1 MAVIINDFEI
11 MVEPPGQQQGAQA
24 ATSAAP
30 ARPSGTTPKPVALQP
45 QDIERILRHFE
56 ERRLRLVAD

>member
-24 ATSAAP
+24 ATSATP
-30 ARPSGTTPKPVALQP
+30 ARPSEKTPKSVALQP
-45 QDIERILRHFE
+45 QDIERIMRHFE

>member
-11 MVEPPGQQQGAQA
+11 MVEPPGQEAGAQA
-24 ATSAAP
+24 NTP
-30 ARPSGTTPKPVALQP
+30 PRPQETTPKPTALQP
-45 QDIERILRHFE
+45 QDVERITRHFE

>member
-11 MVEPPGQQQGAQA
+11 MVEPPGQQQGAQVA
-24 ATSAAP
+24 ASAAP
-30 ARPSGTTPKPVALQP
+30 ARPAAAPQPIALQP
-45 QDIERILRHFE
+45 QDIERIMRHFE